1 MAPPLLT
8 GQKSNRRRG
17 RQKEKAMP
25 AQKSTTRKKPAREGK
40 EGHKDA
46 IALLK
51 EDHER
56 VRKLLGELEESTDRA
71 EDKRKKLLS
80 TIEDELK
87 IHTKI
92 EEDVFYPAF
101 FDAAR
106 TSDDKELYY
115 EAIEEHHVVD
125 LVMPEVKGTDPSTNE
140 FAAKAKVLKD
150 LVEHHAEEEES
161 EMFPRARKLMNRE
174 RLMEL
179 GDELARAK
187 ESARAGIM
195 EKLTGMIRS

>member
-1 MAPPLLT
+1 
-8 GQKSNRRRG
+8 
-17 RQKEKAMP
+17 MP
-25 AQKSTTRKKPAREGK
+25 TRKSTARSRPAREGQR
-40 EGHKDA
+40 EGQKDA

-56 VRKLLGELEESTDRA
+56 VRKLLGELEETTDRA
-71 EDKRKKLLS
+71 EARRQKLLS
-80 TIEDELK
+80 TIEEELTV
-87 IHTKI
+87 HTKI

-101 FDAAR
+101 FDAAK

-115 EAIEEHHVVD
+115 ESIEEHHVVD
-125 LVMPEVKGTDPSTNE
+125 LVMPEVKSTDPSTNE

-161 EMFPRARKLMNRE
+161 EMFPRARKLMDRE

-179 GDELARAK
+179 GGDLARAK

-195 EKLTGMIRS
+195 ERLTGMVRS

>member
-1 MAPPLLT
+1 
-8 GQKSNRRRG
+8 
-17 RQKEKAMP
+17 MP
-25 AQKSTTRKKPAREGK
+25 ARKRTAGRKPAREGQP
-40 EGHKDA
+40 GRPGQKDA
-46 IALLK
+46 IALLE

-56 VRKLLGELEESTDRA
+56 VRKLLGELEETTDRA
-71 EDKRKKLLS
+71 EGKRQKLLS
-80 TIEDELK
+80 TIEEELTV
-87 IHTKI
+87 HTRI

-115 EAIEEHHVVD
+115 ESIEEHHVVD
-125 LVMPEVKGTDPSTNE
+125 LVMPEVKDTDPSTHE

-179 GDELARAK
+179 GEELARAK
-187 ESARAGIM
+187 ESAKAGIM
-195 EKLTGMIRS
+195 QKLTGMVRS

>member
-1 MAPPLLT
+1 
-8 GQKSNRRRG
+8 
-17 RQKEKAMP
+17 MP
-25 AQKSTTRKKPAREGK
+25 ARKSTTRKKSARDGK
-40 EGHKDA
+40 ADQKDA

-51 EDHER
+51 EDHDR
-56 VRKLLGELEESTDRA
+56 VRELLAELEETTDRA
-71 EDKRKKLLS
+71 EGKRQKLLG
-80 TIEDELK
+80 TIEEELT

-101 FDAAR
+101 FDAAK

-115 EAIEEHHVVD
+115 ESIEEHHVVD

-179 GDELARAK
+179 GEELARAK
-187 ESARAGIM
+187 ESARAGVLQ
-195 EKLTGMIRS
+195 KLTGGMIRS

>member
-1 MAPPLLT
+1 
-8 GQKSNRRRG
+8 
-17 RQKEKAMP
+17 MP
-25 AQKSTTRKKPAREGK
+25 AQKSMARKKPARNGK
-40 EGHKDA
+40 EAQKDA

-56 VRKLLGELEESTDRA
+56 VRELLGELEETSDRA
-71 EDKRKKLLS
+71 EGKRQKLLS
-80 TIEDELK
+80 TIEEELT

-92 EEDVFYPAF
+92 EEDIFYPAF
-101 FDAAR
+101 FDAAKS
-106 TSDDKELYY
+106 SDDKEMYY

-125 LVMPEVKGTDPSTNE
+125 LVMPEVKNTDPSTNE

-179 GDELARAK
+179 GEELARAK
-187 ESARAGIM
+187 ESAKAGIVQ
-195 EKLTGMIRS
+195 KLTGMMRS

>member
-1 MAPPLLT
+1 
-8 GQKSNRRRG
+8 
-17 RQKEKAMP
+17 MP
-25 AQKSTTRKKPAREGK
+25 AHKSMARKKPARNGK
-40 EGHKDA
+40 ETQKDA

-56 VRKLLGELEESTDRA
+56 VRELLGELEETSDRA
-71 EDKRKKLLS
+71 EGKRQKLLA
-80 TIEDELK
+80 TIEEELT

-92 EEDVFYPAF
+92 EEDIFYPAF
-101 FDAAR
+101 FDMAK
-106 TSDDKELYY
+106 TNDDKEMYY

-125 LVMPEVKGTDPSTNE
+125 LVMPEVKNTDPSTNE

-150 LVEHHAEEEES
+150 LVEHHAEEEEA

-179 GDELARAK
+179 GEELARAK
-187 ESARAGIM
+187 ESAKAGIVQ
-195 EKLTGMIRS
+195 KLTGMMRS